1 MYGYIK
7 GVVKKIT
14 PEHLIIENND
24 IGYLIKSPTP
34 YDYKID
40 DLVTLYTYLHVRED
54 IFMLYG
60 FKDETTLNLFLKL
73 IDVKGIGP
81 KSALSIVA
89 YDDTN
94 RIVSAIETGDAKYLT
109 RFPGI
114 GNKSSQ
120 QIILDLKGKLAKD
133 DSFDVNINDSSK
145 DVYEALRAL
154 GYNQTEIKRAIKNID
169 TNKDTNEAL
178 KDALAYMLK

>member
-1 MYGYIK
+1 MIRMKIMYGYIK

-60 FKDETTLNLFLKL
+60 FKDETT
-73 IDVKGIGP
+73 
-81 KSALSIVA
+81 
-89 YDDTN
+89 
-94 RIVSAIETGDAKYLT
+94 
-109 RFPGI
+109 
-114 GNKSSQ
+114 
-120 QIILDLKGKLAKD
+120 
-133 DSFDVNINDSSK
+133 
-145 DVYEALRAL
+145 
-154 GYNQTEIKRAIKNID
+154 
-169 TNKDTNEAL
+169 
-178 KDALAYMLK
+178 